1 MSKKAAS
8 KEQVRE
14 ALSEVLDGLS
24 ENINGALIAVDTEES
39 TCIASFGKGGTVFQ
53 LIISLIES
61 QVEESPKDT
70 RTPLCEFYKDELDK
84 MIAKERTNDD
94 D

>member
-14 ALSEVLDGLS
+14 TLSKLLDGLS

-39 TCIASFGKGGTVFQ
+39 TGMASFGKGSTVFQ

-70 RTPLCEFYKDELDK
+70 RTLLCEFYKDELDK
-84 MIAKERTNDD
+84 MIAKGEE
-94 D
+94 